1 VLDELSS
8 KPIFFRPPKKN
19 RGIAP
24 SSSPLYTLLG
34 REKKAYKI
42 DSDGANVALC
52 VRVVLRNNGQ
62 QTIKAK
68 GGRRGKKNFAVL
80 NICGNCTVNQLYILC
95 MRS

>member
-24 SSSPLYTLLG
+24 SSSPLFTLLG

-62 QTIKAK
+62 QPSKQK
-68 GGRRGKKNFAVL
+68 VDGGGKR
-80 NICGNCTVNQLYILC
+80 ILLF
-95 MRS
+95 SIYVEIAQ